1 MAFPSKFYVPW
12 SEIDP
17 TFRDGGI
24 PGELENQ
31 FVAADLGDNPSTRNI
46 DILKLFHVVNA
57 VAASI
62 SQHPE
67 ADTEDYVQKRLL
79 EEMLASLNWILE
91 NIVDVTKASNV
102 SQFSW
107 THSIPPINQFSFQP
121 VRYPVRNAAAN
132 EFLHYMLGEM
142 VEVAESARNAAHA
155 GIDFKCCDI
164 LIAPLYAIKSK
175 IIKYYFDLEVAGEL
189 SKDELNG
196 LMVGKRR
203 AGPVVSIPDDS
214 TERPET
220 SDLIEAMSGVDVIQ
234 WSPTPEDWVVFATLR
249 EARYSPNRLFQ
260 PEGSRDVTEDVA
272 FEQKIGDDGQPIV
285 SSSMAG
291 QP

>member
-1 MAFPSKFYVPW
+1 MAFPTQFYVPW
-12 SEIDP
+12 VEVDP
-17 TFRDGGI
+17 SFRDGGI
-24 PGELENQ
+24 PGELAGQ
-31 FVAADLGDNPSTRNI
+31 FVAADLGDNMTTRNI
-46 DILKLFHVVNA
+46 DILKIFHVVNA

-67 ADTEDYVQKRLL
+67 ADTEDYTQKRLL
-79 EEMLASLNWILE
+79 EECLEGINWILE

-107 THSIPPINQFSFQP
+107 THAIPPINQFSFQP
-121 VRYPVRNAAAN
+121 VRYPVRNAQAN

-142 VEVAESARNAAHA
+142 VEVAESSRNAAHA
-155 GIDFKCCDI
+155 GLDLKCCDM
-164 LIAPLYAIKSK
+164 LIAPLYSLKAK

-189 SKDELNG
+189 SKDELQG

-203 AGPVVSIPDDS
+203 AGPTVSIPDES
-214 TERPET
+214 TERP
-220 SDLIEAMSGVDVIQ
+220 DNADILEAMSGVDVIQ
-234 WSPTPEDWVVFATLR
+234 WFPTAADWVVFATLR

-272 FEQKIGDDGQPIV
+272 FEQKIKADGTPIV
-285 SSSMAG
+285 NSSVAG